1 MNARAAALTVV
12 GLALLLAAITLGTA
26 AASPIKWVSVPLG
39 THQFGHMRSPDA
51 TVAEAGPNEVGFKKG
66 GTGCGC
72 MDGPGG
78 PVLFDVLNLRL
89 LVWRSG
95 QPAQPARTIKLKGLD
110 VRDFALGRNGTIY
123 LYAVYAK
130 PPIGDSGANLW
141 AMTPNAKVLWRAHAL
156 MGNALRIGPNGALY
170 SVGVRR
176 ASAWTPLT
184 TSAGRPLSL
193 AQQRRGTMPFQPLSG
208 GTHLIANQLS
218 PHEVHFALVDRAQ
231 KVLRAWRVTGRT
243 QLALAPGTLTPAIVA
258 GDLVVQLD
266 VSRQAKGA
274 FLWEHQVLR
283 LTSSGSRA
291 SFSLD
296 AKAVCC
302 NDGTGA
308 ITPLRIA
315 SEGRLYQLRTNPKT
329 GVQINRYSLG
339 RP

>member
-1 MNARAAALTVV
+1 MRRSYRDRCDASTRLHQHLRDHFLVAHQSCRAAK
-12 GLALLLAAITLGTA
+12 GSGRLA
-26 AASPIKWVSVPLG
+26 
-39 THQFGHMRSPDA
+39 
-51 TVAEAGPNEVGFKKG
+51 
-66 GTGCGC
+66 
-72 MDGPGG
+72 
-78 PVLFDVLNLRL
+78 
-89 LVWRSG
+89 
-95 QPAQPARTIKLKGLD
+95 
-110 VRDFALGRNGTIY
+110 
-123 LYAVYAK
+123 
-130 PPIGDSGANLW
+130 
-141 AMTPNAKVLWRAHAL
+141 
-156 MGNALRIGPNGALY
+156 
-170 SVGVRR
+170 
-176 ASAWTPLT
+176 
-184 TSAGRPLSL
+184 L
-193 AQQRRGTMPFQPLSG
+193 AQQRRGTVPFQPLSG

-308 ITPLRIA
+308 VTPLRIA
-315 SEGRLYQLRTNPKT
+315 SEGRLYQLHTNPKT